1 MGRVEESIEIN
12 ATPERVFELISD
24 LDRYSDFIPGVSEV
38 KKLDETKSQ
47 WKAEAFGVPLTW
59 ASEFVKWDENE
70 EISWK
75 SYDGIGNDGTW
86 RIDNLGEDKCK
97 LTFIMEYELPKSLG
111 FFGSFLDQG
120 ILVGELEKRVSQGL
134 LKIKTL
140 AEGK

>member
-24 LDRYSDFIPGVSEV
+24 LDRYSDFIPGVTEV

-47 WKAEAFGVPLTW
+47 WKAEAFGIPLTW
-59 ASEFVKWDENE
+59 ASEFVTWNDNE

-75 SYDGIGNDGTW
+75 SYDGVGNDGAWKLDKT
-86 RIDNLGEDKCK
+86 EDGCK
-97 LTFIMEYELPKSLG
+97 LTFIMEYEMPKSLG

-120 ILVGELEKRVSQGL
+120 IMVGELEKRVSQGL
-134 LKIKTL
+134 TKIKAL
-140 AEGK
+140 AEE